1 MDELAGLVGVHH
13 QGGSVPVRLRDVE
26 MDLLGVVEGHA
37 AAVGVD
43 RDALEEA
50 RVAVTAAMAGAVTG
64 VAVVAVL
71 DGAG

>member
-13 QGGSVPVRLRDVE
+13 QGGSVPVRPRDVE

-50 RVAVTAAMAGAVTG
+50 RVAVTAMAGAVTG